1 MSDPADKEAASLG
14 RRAPFS
20 PMGFDDFGWSTFL
33 FFSPFLNLDC
43 HHFSEW
49 KGLKWKIWAAMPASG

>member
-1 MSDPADKEAASLG
+1 LLMSDPADKKAASLG

-20 PMGFDDFGWSTFL
+20 PMGFYDFGWSL
-33 FFSPFLNLDC
+33 FCFFPVPKPG
-43 HHFSEW
+43 FSEW